1 MSFLQRLFKGGGA
14 TKKEDFV
21 PTIENEEDNPYT
33 ELTLLQHHTDIV
45 RQVFVIDRRRC
56 LSVAD
61 DNSAVIWDLLLGIKV
76 AVLTSHT
83 RPITCILLIK
93 SKVHS
98 SPYTLV
104 TGSSDKQIKV
114 WDYEQGLCLQ
124 TITEHNTS
132 VKCLLLLQN
141 ECFISGGEKLHLWSP
156 DGILLDTYDRVKEE
170 ADVKYMIIVRNEK
183 IVATSNREIFVF
195 HVVARQCYGD
205 TDDIKQELAL
215 FLTIPQRREAIKC
228 LVNISETM
236 FAIGCLDGCIYV
248 LSSETYQTILQ
259 FTSPEKY
266 KGDHSDY
273 PYSIQDMISADQRF
287 LVAAVGS
294 GFAIFDIKMKKI
306 ICKPHISHFSKILH
320 LTFVCN
326 QTLLATSSEDGSI
339 RLWGQIADRQ
349 HDTQVFHGVMERFFN
364 KSFGA
369 IDNDMK
375 SNSLPEPVLIGE
387 CLAHSGAVNMAV
399 DGGDDVMV
407 SCGVDGLV
415 ICWKNAELQKIKRNQ
430 IFQKEVLMGSGIV

>member
-1 MSFLQRLFKGGGA
+1 MSFLQRLFKGGA
-14 TKKEDFV
+14 TKKEDLV

-61 DNSAVIWDLLLGIKV
+61 DNTAVIWDLLLGIKV
-76 AVLTSHT
+76 AVLTGHT

-114 WDYEQGLCLQ
+114 WDYEQGSCLQ

-141 ECFISGGEKLHLWSP
+141 ECFISGGEKIHLWSP
-156 DGILLDTYDRVKEE
+156 DGLLLDTNDRVKEE
-170 ADVKYMIIVRNEK
+170 ADVKYMVLVRNEK

-195 HVVARQCYGD
+195 HILVRQSFGD

-215 FLTIPQRREAIKC
+215 FLTLPLTREAIRC

-236 FAIGCLDGCIYV
+236 FAVGCLDGCIYV
-248 LSSETYQTILQ
+248 LSSETFQTILQ

-266 KGDHSDY
+266 KGDHSNY

-294 GFAIFDIKMKKI
+294 GFAIFDIKMRKI
-306 ICKPHISHFSKILH
+306 ICKPQTSHFSKILH

-326 QTLLATSSEDGSI
+326 HTLLATSSEDGSI

-349 HDTQVFHGVMERFFN
+349 HDTQEYHGVMERFFN

-375 SNSLPEPVLIGE
+375 SNSLPEPVLIGD
-387 CLAHSGAVNMAV
+387 CLAHSGAVNMSV

-415 ICWKNAELQKIKRNQ
+415 ICWKNGELQKIKRNQ
-430 IFQKEVLMGSGIV
+430 ILQKEVLMGSGIV